1 MFKKGDKVKLRK
13 PIYAGMRSFNR
24 GVVNAMVEVTKKY
37 DTFTV
42 HNVLK
47 DGSISIK
54 EDKCLYL
61 WDSKFFELVKANKIH
76 ELKVGDKIRI
86 ISAECGAYGAE
97 GKIGIVTDKRSE
109 HGIGFSVEDFVELS
123 VLVNS
128 GKDFKVEFKDET
140 IWNIG
145 RDIEFELLEKAK
157 PRKEIKEINIIIKGD
172 ETIAVIDDKLG
183 EAKRNKSDAIDDRIG
198 IIIATMRA
206 LRFKKEEV
214 EGVIDVLFD
223 DLPKTKELKD
233 YSNKELM
240 KELNKRL

>member
-1 MFKKGDKVKLRK
+1 MFRKGDKVKLRK
-13 PIYAGMRSFNR
+13 PIYVGIRSFDR
-24 GVVNAMVEVTKKY
+24 GVINEMVEVTKKH

-42 HNVLK
+42 YEVLK
-47 DGSISIK
+47 DGNMLIK

-61 WDSKFFELVKANKIH
+61 WDSKFFELVKANKTH

-86 ISAECGAYGAE
+86 ISAEFGAYGAE

-109 HGIGFSVEDFVELS
+109 DVIGCSGDGI
-123 VLVNS
+123 
-128 GKDFKVEFKDET
+128 KVKFKDGT
-140 IWNIG
+140 IWNVG

-172 ETIAVIDDKLG
+172 ETIAVIDDKSG
-183 EAKRNKSDAIDDRIG
+183 KARRNKSDAIDDRIG
-198 IIIATMRA
+198 IVIATMRA

-233 YSNKELM
+233 YSSKELM
-240 KELNKRL
+240 KELNKRLYC

>member
-13 PIYAGMRSFNR
+13 PIYVGIRSFNR
-24 GVVNAMVEVTKKY
+24 GVVDEMVEVTKKH

-42 HNVLK
+42 HQVLNN
-47 DGSISIK
+47 GAISIK

-61 WDSKFFELVKANKIH
+61 WDSKFFELVKANKTH

-97 GKIGIVTDKRSE
+97 GKIGVVTDNRPE
-109 HGIGFSVEDFVELS
+109 HGIGVSAD
-123 VLVNS
+123 
-128 GKDFKVEFKDET
+128 GIKVKFKDET
-140 IWNIG
+140 IWNVG
-145 RDIEFELLEKAK
+145 RNIKFELLEKAK

-172 ETIAVIDDKLG
+172 ETIAVIDDKWG

-198 IIIATMRA
+198 IIVATMRA
-206 LRFKKEEV
+206 LRFNKEEV

>member
-13 PIYAGMRSFNR
+13 PIYVGIRNFNK
-24 GVVNAMVEVTKKY
+24 GVVDEMVEVTKKH

-42 HNVLK
+42 YGVLK
-47 DGSISIK
+47 DGNMLIK
-54 EDKCLYL
+54 EDKGLYL
-61 WDSKFFELVKANKIH
+61 WDSKFFKLVKANKIH

-86 ISAECGAYGAE
+86 ISAECGAYGAK
-97 GKIGIVTDKRSE
+97 GKIGVVTDKRSE
-109 HGIGFSVEDFVELS
+109 HGIGCSAD
-123 VLVNS
+123 
-128 GKDFKVEFKDET
+128 GIKVEFKDET

-145 RDIEFELLEKAK
+145 RDIEFELLEKAN

-172 ETIAVIDDKLG
+172 ETIATIDDKSG
-183 EAKRNKSDAIDDRIG
+183 KARRNKSDAIDDRIG

-223 DLPKTKELKD
+223 DLPKAKELKD
-233 YSNKELM
+233 YSSKELM
-240 KELNKRL
+240 KELNKRLYC

>member
-13 PIYAGMRSFNR
+13 PIYAGMRGFNK
-24 GVVNAMVEVTKKY
+24 GVIDEMVEVTKKH

-42 HNVLK
+42 HKVLN
-47 DGSISIK
+47 DGNMSIK
-54 EDKCLYL
+54 EDRCLYL

-86 ISAECGAYGAE
+86 ISAECGAYGVE

-109 HGIGFSVEDFVELS
+109 HGMGFSAD
-123 VLVNS
+123 
-128 GKDFKVEFKDET
+128 GIKVEFKDET

-172 ETIAVIDDKLG
+172 ETVAVIDDKSG
-183 EAKRNKSDAIDDRIG
+183 KARRNKSDAIDDRIG
-198 IIIATMRA
+198 IIVATMRA
-206 LRFKKEEV
+206 LRFKREEV

>member
-24 GVVNAMVEVTKKY
+24 GVVDAMVEVTKKY

-47 DGSISIK
+47 DGNISIK
-54 EDKCLYL
+54 EDRCLYL
-61 WDSKFFELVKANKIH
+61 WDSKFFELVKANKTH

-109 HGIGFSVEDFVELS
+109 LGIGCSAD
-123 VLVNS
+123 
-128 GKDFKVEFKDET
+128 GIKVEFKDRT

-172 ETIAVIDDKLG
+172 ETIAVIDDKSG
-183 EAKRNKSDAIDDRIG
+183 KAKRNKSDEADDRIG

-223 DLPKTKELKD
+223 DLPKAKELKD
-233 YSNKELM
+233 YSSKELI
-240 KELNKRL
+240 KELNKRF

>member
-13 PIYAGMRSFNR
+13 PIYVGMRSFNR
-24 GVVNAMVEVTKKY
+24 GVVDEMVEVTKKH

-42 HNVLK
+42 HQVLHN
-47 DGSISIK
+47 GAISIK

-76 ELKVGDKIRI
+76 ELKARDKIRI

-109 HGIGFSVEDFVELS
+109 HGIGFSAD
-123 VLVNS
+123 
-128 GKDFKVEFKDET
+128 GIKVEFKDET

-172 ETIAVIDDKLG
+172 ETIAVIDDKWG

-198 IIIATMRA
+198 IIVATMRA
-206 LRFKKEEV
+206 LRFNKEEV

>member
-13 PIYAGMRSFNR
+13 PIYAGMRSFNK
-24 GVVNAMVEVTKKY
+24 GVIDEMVEVTKKY

-47 DGSISIK
+47 DGNISIK

-97 GKIGIVTDKRSE
+97 GKIGIVTDKRSK
-109 HGIGFSVEDFVELS
+109 HGIGFSAD
-123 VLVNS
+123 
-128 GKDFKVEFKDET
+128 GIKVEFKDEA

-145 RDIEFELLEKAK
+145 RDIEFELLEKAN

-172 ETIAVIDDKLG
+172 ETVAVIDDKSG
-183 EAKRNKSDAIDDRIG
+183 KARRNKSDAIDDRIG
-198 IIIATMRA
+198 IIVATMRA
-206 LRFKKEEV
+206 LRFKREEV

>member
-13 PIYAGMRSFNR
+13 PIYTGMRSFNK
-24 GVVNAMVEVTKKY
+24 GVVDEMVEVTKKH

-42 HNVLK
+42 YEVLK
-47 DGSISIK
+47 DGNMLIK
-54 EDKCLYL
+54 EDKCLCL
-61 WDSKFFELVKANKIH
+61 WDSKFFELVKANKTH

-97 GKIGIVTDKRSE
+97 DKIGIVTDKKSG
-109 HGIGFSVEDFVELS
+109 HGIGHSAKGVRVELED
-123 VLVNS
+123 
-128 GKDFKVEFKDET
+128 KT
-140 IWNIG
+140 IWNVG

-157 PRKEIKEINIIIKGD
+157 PRKEIKDVNIIIKGD
-172 ETIAVIDDKLG
+172 ETIAVIDDKSG
-183 EAKRNKSDAIDDRIG
+183 KARRNKSDEADDRIG

-206 LRFKKEEV
+206 LRFDKKEV

-233 YSNKELM
+233 YSSKELM
-240 KELNKRL
+240 RELNRRIAF

>member
-1 MFKKGDKVKLRK
+1 MFGKGDKVKLRK
-13 PIYAGMRSFNR
+13 PIYAGMRGFNK
-24 GVVNAMVEVTKKY
+24 GVIDEMVEVTKKY

-42 HNVLK
+42 HEVLR
-47 DGSISIK
+47 DGNMLIK
-54 EDKCLYL
+54 EDKCLCL

-97 GKIGIVTDKRSE
+97 GKIGVVTDKRSE
-109 HGIGFSVEDFVELS
+109 CGICFSAD
-123 VLVNS
+123 
-128 GKDFKVEFKDET
+128 GIKVEFKDGT

-172 ETIAVIDDKLG
+172 ETIATIDDKSG
-183 EAKRNKSDAIDDRIG
+183 KARRNKSDAIDDRIG

-233 YSNKELM
+233 YSSKELM

>member
-109 HGIGFSVEDFVELS
+109 HGIGFSAD
-123 VLVNS
+123 
-128 GKDFKVEFKDET
+128 GIKVEFKDET

-198 IIIATMRA
+198 IIIATMRD
-206 LRFKKEEV
+206 LRRKKLK
-214 EGVIDVLFD
+214 VL
-223 DLPKTKELKD
+223 
-233 YSNKELM
+233 
-240 KELNKRL
+240 